1 VFRVIQIRQHSR
13 GRGTQNSLLERISLD
28 YPLLGPEIDDRK
40 DYQKPGE
47 P

>member
-1 VFRVIQIRQHSR
+1 VQVGQHSH
-13 GRGTQNSLLERISLD
+13 GRAQNSLLERISLE

-40 DYQKPGE
+40 DYQKPVE